1 MKLEITEPA
10 EKELAGLDKRTRA
23 RIKDALDKLL
33 SRPEAVDLRKLK
45 GKTNLWRL
53 RVGEWRVILQ
63 VDRRKETIYVL
74 HVKHRREAYRRLS

>member
-10 EKELAGLDKRTRA
+10 EKELAGLDKRIRV

-45 GKTNLWRL
+45 GKTNLRRL